1 YCPCQSEV
9 FLGLIVYMQHI
20 IDRCARRRL
29 PFTVDA
35 FSIHRLVITA
45 VTIASKWFSD
55 VFFTN
60 SRYAKVTLLTALPL
74 QTVHAHGCMD
84 RTYAPH
90 FPTYYDG
97 GLSVAELNNLEL
109 QFLSLV
115 DFDLGIQPEVL
126 QAIGSDLF
134 AGKLPRLA
142 NAQIPHLHVAPVP
155 LSARRSEFYPAPRGY
170 PQAQQRQQRP
180 LRRMSYPGPAGACYP
195 ASYATVYDKYHAI
208 SAQLAAKQSHP
219 SHAASRHAAPLVS
232 SGSTLTSSSPGD
244 TTAIAALNQGVV

>member
-1 YCPCQSEV
+1 MAFDLASTPVLDTVRLVAAYLDDVTGCSRALDLQACEPGVHERETSLTLFHARSVPTIDLETYLSRIVKYCPCQSEV

-60 SRYAKVTLLTALPL
+60 SRYAKV
-74 QTVHAHGCMD
+74 
-84 RTYAPH
+84 
-90 FPTYYDG
+90 G

-142 NAQIPHLHVAPVP
+142 NAQIPHLHVAP
-155 LSARRSEFYPAPRGY
+155 
-170 PQAQQRQQRP
+170 
-180 LRRMSYPGPAGACYP
+180 
-195 ASYATVYDKYHAI
+195 
-208 SAQLAAKQSHP
+208 
-219 SHAASRHAAPLVS
+219 
-232 SGSTLTSSSPGD
+232 
-244 TTAIAALNQGVV
+244 